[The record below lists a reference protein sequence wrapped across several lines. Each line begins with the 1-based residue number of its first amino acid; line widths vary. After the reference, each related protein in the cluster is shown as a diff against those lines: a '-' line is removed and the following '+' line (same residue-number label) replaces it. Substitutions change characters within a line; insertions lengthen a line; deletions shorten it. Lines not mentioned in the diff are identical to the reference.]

1 MLLDHIKKLLLA
13 SCLLFPTLVFAQTSI
28 DAPATVWVMVSI
40 VIVLLMFIPGL
51 ALFYGGMVRSKNVLS
66 IFSQFFAIASVVGIL
81 WVIVVYSLATDTTGM
96 QEGVYNLSSFVGG
109 LNTAFLAGITPES
122 MVGGIPEYILIVFL
136 MTFAMITPA
145 IAMGGFAE
153 RMHFGAMILFSALWT
168 VLVYGPMAHMV
179 WGGDGALFH
188 NWGVLDFAGGT
199 AVHIGAG
206 VAAFVGAMV
215 LGKRKGWPTAPN
227 PPHNV
232 VFVLIGAALLWVG
245 WFGFNVGSA
254 LAIDSSTALILM
266 TTMLA
271 TLGGIFG
278 WMVTE
283 KFVSGHVT
291 AFGLASGA
299 IGGLVGI
306 TPAAAFVGPFGAIA
320 IGFLASMAVFFSI
333 TLIKRKLGVD
343 DALDVFSVHGVGGIV
358 GCILTGVFCVPALG
372 GNVEGISIIP
382 QVFAQLAS
390 ILFTFLYVGL
400 LSWILFKFIS
410 LIMPLRVDEEQEQN
424 GLDKT
429 DHNESAYNN

>member
-1 MLLDHIKKLLLA
+1 
-13 SCLLFPTLVFAQTSI
+13 
-28 DAPATVWVMVSI
+28 MVSI

-51 ALFYGGMVRSKNVLS
+51 ALFYGGMVRSKNILS
-66 IFSQFFAIASVVGIL
+66 IFSQFFAIASVVGML

-109 LNTAFLAGITPES
+109 LNTAFLTGITPES

-153 RMHFGAMILFSALWT
+153 RMHFGAMVLFSALWT
-168 VLVYGPMAHMV
+168 VIVYGPMAHMV

-206 VAAFVGAMV
+206 VAAFVGTMV
-215 LGKRKGWPTAPN
+215 LGKRKGWPTTPN

-254 LAIDSSTALILM
+254 LAIDSSTALILI

-278 WMVTE
+278 WMVIE
-283 KFVSGHVT
+283 KWIAGHVT

-320 IGFLASMAVFFSI
+320 IGFIASISVFFSI
-333 TLIKRKLGVD
+333 TLMKRKLGVD

-382 QVFAQLAS
+382 QVLAQLAS

-400 LSWILFKFIS
+400 LSWLLFKFIG
-410 LIMPLRVDEEQEQN
+410 LMMPLRVDEEEEQI

-429 DHNESAYNN
+429 NHNESAYNN

>member
-1 MLLDHIKKLLLA
+1 MLEHLKKLLLA
-13 SCLLFPTLVFAQTSI
+13 SALLFPSLVFAQDPI

-66 IFSQFFAIASVVGIL
+66 VFSQFFAIASVVGIL
-81 WVIVVYSLATDTTGM
+81 WVVVVYSLATDTTGM
-96 QEGVYNLSSFVGG
+96 QANVYNIGSFVGG
-109 LNTAFLAGITPES
+109 LNTAFLSGITPES
-122 MVGGIPEYILIVFL
+122 MSGGIPEYVVIVFL

-145 IAMGGFAE
+145 IAMGGMAE
-153 RMHFGAMILFSALWT
+153 RMRFGAMVLFSALWT
-168 VLVYGPMAHMV
+168 VIVYGPMAHMV

-206 VAAFVGAMV
+206 VTAFVGAMV
-215 LGKRKGWPTAPN
+215 LGKRKTGPN

-254 LAIDSSTALILM
+254 LAVDSSAALILM

-271 TLGGIFG
+271 TLGGILG
-278 WMVTE
+278 WMMIE
-283 KFVSGHVT
+283 KITSGHVT

-306 TPAAAFVGPFGAIA
+306 TPAAAYVGPFGAIA
-320 IGFLASMAVFFSI
+320 IGFLASIGVFYAI
-333 TLIKRKLGVD
+333 TVLKQKLGVD
-343 DALDVFSVHGVGGIV
+343 DAVDVFSVHGVGGII
-358 GCILTGVFCVPALG
+358 GCILTGIFCIPALG
-372 GNVEGISIIP
+372 GNVEDISIIP
-382 QVFAQLAS
+382 QVLAQIAS
-390 ILFTFLYVGL
+390 ILFTFVYVGV
-400 LSWILFKFIS
+400 LSWILFKIVDK
-410 LIMPLRVDEEQEQN
+410 IIPLRVDAEQEQI
-424 GLDKT
+424 GLDKV
-429 DHNESAYNN
+429 DHNESAYN